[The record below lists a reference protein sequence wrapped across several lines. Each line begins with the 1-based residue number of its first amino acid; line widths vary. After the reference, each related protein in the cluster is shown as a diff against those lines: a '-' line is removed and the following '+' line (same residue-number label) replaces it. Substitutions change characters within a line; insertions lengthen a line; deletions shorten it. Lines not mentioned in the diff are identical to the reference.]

1 MREKDFNKI
10 EEKRNIW
17 INAHFYENVEKWNK
31 FKVKNMDGYHNHY
44 LKKDILLLADVC
56 EKSLLARD

>member
-31 FKVKNMDGYHNHY
+31 FNVKNMDGYHNHY